1 MNDMNLTIF
10 GNLSY
15 TARRVSPVGLQGG
28 QLKTIVYWVTK
39 DRERKREVMDKLGIR
54 YTSVNGESEYN
65 GDVEKL
71 REYVEE
77 GLIAIRMKE

>member
-1 MNDMNLTIF
+1 M
-10 GNLSY
+10 
-15 TARRVSPVGLQGG
+15 
-28 QLKTIVYWVTK
+28 KTIVYWVTK

-54 YTSVNGESEYN
+54 YTSVNGESVYD

-77 GLIAIRMKE
+77 GLIKIRRKNYGRT